1 MGESSREW
9 KHAAGKSNRTL
20 RDGRALG
27 YGAEG
32 GRVTGTAGLW
42 GGRGPASVEQSSLGR
57 DKPRL
62 FVSRAIQT
70 VPQIAESMV
79 FLQPKQ
85 SRVC

>member
-9 KHAAGKSNRTL
+9 KHAAGKSNRTQ

-32 GRVTGTAGLW
+32 GRVTGTAGVW

-57 DKPRL
+57 D
-62 FVSRAIQT
+62 QT
-70 VPQIAESMV
+70 QAFCESGHPNSLPNCREHGI
-79 FLQPKQ
+79 FAA
-85 SRVC
+85 